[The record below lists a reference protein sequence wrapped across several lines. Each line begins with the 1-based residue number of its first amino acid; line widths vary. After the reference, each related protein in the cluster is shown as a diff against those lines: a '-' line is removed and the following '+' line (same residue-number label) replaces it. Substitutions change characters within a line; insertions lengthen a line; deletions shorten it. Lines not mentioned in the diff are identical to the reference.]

1 MFLDSGKFCPACK
14 MLNDSA
20 AVFCVHCGVPFDR
33 GLSRNDPTTHQVAET
48 SFLTADDLSMLQDM
62 ERNIPENGIAIYLPN
77 LANPFSVRSDDDFL
91 IGRKTDE
98 SFDNVVDLSLSMHSR
113 WGYPG
118 GMSGSSG
125 WEMSIKLPT
134 LTVPMAASSMVNNC
148 HLVCQLPCPTQP
160 ISSSEECAYTS
171 PTRSKMA
178 EIVINQ
184 QD

>member
-98 SFDNVVDLSLSMHSR
+98 SFDNVVDLSPFDAFKMGISR
-113 WGYPG
+113 RHVRIQRVGNEYQITDLN
-118 GMSGSSG
+118 STNGS
-125 WEMSIKLPT
+125 KL
-134 LTVPMAASSMVNNC
+134 NGK
-148 HLVCQLPCPTQP
+148 QLPPGVPVTLPNPADLQLGRMRLYLTYQ
-160 ISSSEECAYTS
+160 I
-171 PTRSKMA
+171 K
-178 EIVINQ
+178 NG
-184 QD
+184 